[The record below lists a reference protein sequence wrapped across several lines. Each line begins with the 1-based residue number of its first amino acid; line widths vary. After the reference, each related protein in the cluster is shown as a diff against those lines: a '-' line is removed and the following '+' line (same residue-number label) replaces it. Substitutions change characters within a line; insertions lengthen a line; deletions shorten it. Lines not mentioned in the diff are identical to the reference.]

1 MSQEEFIAFV
11 KSHPGTTIKEAK
23 TNIKGDCI
31 NSTMIKAVL
40 RDGLVTRI
48 MENNSYRYS
57 PVVT

>member
-11 KSHPGTTIKEAK
+11 KAHPGTTIKEAK

-40 RDGLVTRI
+40 RDGLVSRV
-48 MENNSYRYS
+48 MEGRAYGYY